1 MKWLEIIKVGNDDL
15 REVYETVW
23 SKSIL
28 TAEQDGIRQYK
39 NAVAKVRAT
48 LPPGNPKQAH
58 TELLPLYQEA
68 ARNKPAYDKTMCML
82 QKLFRDK
89 TGVELGMSRCPTLKK
104 VSRIV
109 EKSLLKSRTEGDVS
123 GVKDIIRLVLGLARD
138 QCFTAMH
145 EAMGEARQDECCLQ
159 CMYVEYHPMPWCIAR
174 RRSMGTVTTMSHVA
188 TVLDIL
194 LEMQS
199 KGLITMKRVKER
211 FLSRPSG
218 GGSWS
223 LPVPSDI
230 RLGHLL

>member
-1 MKWLEIIKVGNDDL
+1 MKWLEIIKAGNDDL

-23 SKSIL
+23 NKSIL

-58 TELLPLYQEA
+58 TKLVPLYQEA
-68 ARNKPAYDKTMCML
+68 ARNKRAYDKTMRML
-82 QKLFRDK
+82 QKLFRNK

-138 QCFTAMH
+138 QCFTPIH
-145 EAMGEARQDECCLQ
+145 EAMREAGQDECC
-159 CMYVEYHPMPWCIAR
+159 
-174 RRSMGTVTTMSHVA
+174 
-188 TVLDIL
+188 
-194 LEMQS
+194 
-199 KGLITMKRVKER
+199 
-211 FLSRPSG
+211 F
-218 GGSWS
+218 
-223 LPVPSDI
+223 
-230 RLGHLL
+230 